1 MELGGIYDMKF
12 LIGCYNKSVILTYVG
27 IAFAIFGMM
36 FVDNLK
42 IALICLMVAGIC
54 DLFDGKIAR
63 MCKRTEQEKEFGVQ
77 IDSLCDVISSLLFP
91 TVILNQVGI
100 DYNIS
105 KYLIFGVSVL
115 YVLAGITRLAWFNI
129 TTTGKMTHFQGLP
142 VTAITIILPLLFL
155 IFKDFSSFGYII
167 VAGFIATA
175 IAFVVNMP
183 VKKPSGK
190 GYIVLLS
197 LAIIATVFVYLR

>member
-1 MELGGIYDMKF
+1 MKY

-36 FVDNLK
+36 FVENLK
-42 IALICLMVAGIC
+42 VALICLMVAGIC

-77 IDSLCDVISSLLFP
+77 IDSLCDVISSLIFP
-91 TVILNQVGI
+91 TVILNQICVDNGI
-100 DYNIS
+100 NQ
-105 KYLIFGVSVL
+105 YLTFAVSVL

-142 VTAITIILPLLFL
+142 VTAITVILPLLFL
-155 IFKDFSSFGYII
+155 IFKDFTYFGYVI
-167 VAGFIATA
+167 VGGFIATA
-175 IAFVVNMP
+175 IAFVWNMP
-183 VKKPSGK
+183 VKKPRGRA
-190 GYIVLLS
+190 YIILLV
-197 LAIIATVFVYLR
+197 LAIIATVLVYIR

>member
-1 MELGGIYDMKF
+1 MKY

-36 FVDNLK
+36 FVENLK
-42 IALICLMVAGIC
+42 VALICLMVAGIC

-77 IDSLCDVISSLLFP
+77 IDSLCDVISSLIFP
-91 TVILNQVGI
+91 IVILNQICVDNGI
-100 DYNIS
+100 NQ
-105 KYLIFGVSVL
+105 YLTFAVSVL

-142 VTAITIILPLLFL
+142 VTAITVILPLLFL
-155 IFKDFSSFGYII
+155 IFKDFTYFGYVI
-167 VAGFIATA
+167 VGGFIATA
-175 IAFVVNMP
+175 IAFVWNMP
-183 VKKPSGK
+183 VKKPRGRA
-190 GYIVLLS
+190 YIILLV
-197 LAIIATVFVYLR
+197 LAIIATVLVYIR